1 MSTVNRT
8 EDKFRR
14 LGVLLRSV
22 LLTGPSGVLL
32 TAALAS
38 GHTFAAEQWRAYTY
52 NAVATVTSVKG
63 LNALFEAVQKE
74 TNGELSVRLNLGG
87 TLPITASNIT
97 QAVSDNIVQIGDDAS
112 FVGNVP
118 VGGLVR
124 LPMFLPKRA
133 DFEKAWDIE
142 AEYLRPALLK
152 KNVVLLGRY
161 IFPENVMWSKK
172 KLTSLAD
179 IQGQKI
185 RVISPEQAEFIKL
198 LGGIPVTLGT
208 SEVAAGLDR
217 GVIDGALTASSGYG
231 YVWRDL
237 LKYSY
242 RLNVSF
248 IDSLLIVNKDAWDK
262 LTPQTRTKV
271 QSLVTEHTGRI
282 SAAMAAEDAEL
293 TKKLA
298 DGGMVITDPSAADL
312 AEAEKRITP
321 YWKTWGEKRPDLAEP
336 LQKVRAAVGR

>member
-1 MSTVNRT
+1 MNLLNHIT
-8 EDKFRR
+8 RR
-14 LGVLLRSV
+14 GAAACIVSVAACLGAGIAV
-22 LLTGPSGVLL
+22 
-32 TAALAS
+32 AADN
-38 GHTFAAEQWRAYTY
+38 WRAYTY
-52 NAVATVTSVKG
+52 TAVATVTSVKG
-63 LNALFEAVQKE
+63 LNAMIEDIQKQTE
-74 TNGELSVRLNLGG
+74 GQLNIRLNLGG
-87 TLPITASNIT
+87 TLPIAATNIT
-97 QAVSDNIVQIGDDAS
+97 QAVSDNVVQMGDDAF
-112 FVGNVP
+112 FVGSVP
-118 VGGLVR
+118 VGGVVR

-142 AEYLRPALLK
+142 APYLRAEYAK
-152 KNVVLLGRY
+152 KNIVLLGRY
-161 IFPENVMWSKK
+161 IFPENVIWSSK

-179 IQGQKI
+179 ITGQKI
-185 RVISPEQAEFIKL
+185 RVISPEQSEFIKL

-208 SEVAAGLDR
+208 SEVAAGIDR

-248 IDSLLIVNKDAWDK
+248 IDSLLLVNKDAWDK
-262 LTPQTRTKV
+262 LSPAMRTKV
-271 QSLVTEHTGRI
+271 QAIVDDHTKRI
-282 SAAMAAEDAEL
+282 TAAMAAEDEDL

-298 DGGMVITDPSAADL
+298 AGGMVVTEPSKADL

-321 YWKTWGEKRPDLAEP
+321 YWKEWGEKRPAANEA

>member
-1 MSTVNRT
+1 MPSIP
-8 EDKFRR
+8 R
-14 LGVLLRSV
+14 LGRQLAATCLLAM
-22 LLTGPSGVLL
+22 T
-32 TAALAS
+32 ALA
-38 GHTFAAEQWRAYTY
+38 TTTVQANDNWRAYTY

-63 LNALFEAVQKE
+63 LNAMLEAVQKE
-74 TNGELSVRLNLGG
+74 TQGKLSVRLHLGG
-87 TLPITASNIT
+87 TLPIAATNIT
-97 QAVSDNIVQIGDDAS
+97 QAVGDNIVQMGDDAF
-112 FVGNVP
+112 FVGSVP
-118 VGGLVR
+118 VGGVVR
-124 LPMFLPKRA
+124 LPMFLPTRG

-142 AEYLRPALLK
+142 ADYLRAEFNK
-152 KNVVLLGRY
+152 RNIVLLGRY

-179 IQGQKI
+179 IAGQKI

-208 SEVAAGLDR
+208 SEVAAGIDR

-248 IDSLLIVNKDAWDK
+248 VDSLILVNKEAWEK
-262 LTPQTRTKV
+262 LNPDTRSKV
-271 QSLVTEHTGRI
+271 QALVNEHTAKMT
-282 SAAMAAEDAEL
+282 AAMAAEDQDL

-298 DGGMVITDPSAADL
+298 EGGMVITEPTKAELAD
-312 AEAEKRITP
+312 AERRIAP
-321 YWKTWGEKRPDLAEP
+321 YWKEWGEKRPAAAEA

>member
-1 MSTVNRT
+1 MTRHMTQQKSFT
-8 EDKFRR
+8 RR
-14 LGVLLRSV
+14 A
-22 LLTGPSGVLL
+22 
-32 TAALAS
+32 TAACIIALAAS
-38 GHTFAAEQWRAYTY
+38 LAAGTAAAADNWRAYTY

-63 LNALFEAVQKE
+63 LNAMIEAIQKE
-74 TNGELSVRLNLGG
+74 TNGQLNIRLNLGG
-87 TLPITASNIT
+87 TLPIAATNIT
-97 QAVSDNIVQIGDDAS
+97 QAVSDNVVQMGDDAFFIGS
-112 FVGNVP
+112 VP
-118 VGGLVR
+118 VGGVVR

-133 DFEKAWDIE
+133 DFEKAWDVE
-142 AEYLRPALLK
+142 APYLRAEYAK

-161 IFPENVMWSKK
+161 IFPENVMWSSK

-179 IQGQKI
+179 VAGQKI
-185 RVISPEQAEFIKL
+185 RVISPEQSEFIKL

-208 SEVAAGLDR
+208 SEVAAGIDR

-248 IDSLLIVNKDAWDK
+248 IDSLILVNKDAWDK
-262 LTPQTRTKV
+262 LTPETRTKV
-271 QSLVTEHTGRI
+271 QALVTDHTARI
-282 SAAMAAEDAEL
+282 TAAMAAEDDEL

-298 DGGMVITDPSAADL
+298 AGGMTITEPSKADL
-312 AEAEKRITP
+312 ADAERRVTP
-321 YWKTWGEKRPDLAEP
+321 YWKDWGEKRPAAAEA

>member
-1 MSTVNRT
+1 MPSIP
-8 EDKFRR
+8 R
-14 LGVLLRSV
+14 LGRHLAATCLLAM
-22 LLTGPSGVLL
+22 T
-32 TAALAS
+32 ALAN
-38 GHTFAAEQWRAYTY
+38 TTVQAADNWRAYTY

-63 LNALFEAVQKE
+63 LNAMLEAIQKE
-74 TNGELSVRLNLGG
+74 TQGKLSVRLNLGG
-87 TLPITASNIT
+87 TLPIAATNIT
-97 QAVSDNIVQIGDDAS
+97 QAVGDNIVQMGDDAF
-112 FVGNVP
+112 FVGSVP
-118 VGGLVR
+118 VGGVVR
-124 LPMFLPKRA
+124 LPMFLPTRS

-142 AEYLRPALLK
+142 ADYLRTEFNK
-152 KNVVLLGRY
+152 RNIVLLGRY

-179 IQGQKI
+179 IGGQKI

-208 SEVAAGLDR
+208 SEVAAGIDR

-248 IDSLLIVNKDAWDK
+248 IDSLILVNKDAWEK
-262 LTPQTRTKV
+262 LPPDTRTKV
-271 QSLVTEHTGRI
+271 QALVTEHTAKMT
-282 SAAMAAEDAEL
+282 AAMAAEDQDV

-298 DGGMVITDPSAADL
+298 DGGMVITEPSKAELAD
-312 AEAEKRITP
+312 AERRIAP
-321 YWKTWGEKRPDLAEP
+321 YWKEWGEKRPAAAEA
-336 LQKVRAAVGR
+336 LQRVRAAVGR

>member
-1 MSTVNRT
+1 MPTIT
-8 EDKFRR
+8 R
-14 LGVLLRSV
+14 LGRHLATTCLLA
-22 LLTGPSGVLL
+22 
-32 TAALAS
+32 TAAWA
-38 GHTFAAEQWRAYTY
+38 TTAAQANDNWRAYTY

-63 LNALFEAVQKE
+63 LNAMLEAVQKE
-74 TNGELSVRLNLGG
+74 TQGKLSVRLHLGG
-87 TLPITASNIT
+87 TLPIAATNIT
-97 QAVSDNIVQIGDDAS
+97 QAVGDNIVQMGDDAF
-112 FVGNVP
+112 FVGSVP
-118 VGGLVR
+118 VGGVVR
-124 LPMFLPKRA
+124 LPMFLPARS

-142 AEYLRPALLK
+142 ADYLRAEFNK
-152 KNVVLLGRY
+152 RNIVLLGRY

-179 IQGQKI
+179 VAGQKI

-208 SEVAAGLDR
+208 SEVAAGIDR

-248 IDSLLIVNKDAWDK
+248 VDSLILVNKDAWEK
-262 LTPQTRTKV
+262 LAPDTRTKV
-271 QSLVTEHTGRI
+271 QALVTEHTAKMT
-282 SAAMAAEDAEL
+282 AAMASEDQDL

-298 DGGMVITDPSAADL
+298 EGGMVITEPTKAELAD
-312 AEAEKRITP
+312 AERRIAP
-321 YWKTWGEKRPDLAEP
+321 YWKEWGEKRPAAAEA